1 MCVFSAGNSEATAAA
16 TAASSSASCSELK
29 QDQLDELP
37 FQVHISYIDLEGA
50 KAVRVLTQT
59 KPITKERKQAE
70 MCT

>member
-1 MCVFSAGNSEATAAA
+1 MSVFSAGNSEAA
-16 TAASSSASCSELK
+16 AASSSASGSELK
-29 QDQLDELP
+29 QDHLDELP

-70 MCT
+70 MCM